1 MFESRIIAFARR
13 FLSTRT
19 LELIVEPALADL
31 QYDEEAGRRSTMAN
45 RVAVLRAVAGGV
57 GDEFRRDAPSFFALA
72 LVPAGYYLFL
82 LAVCLDAF
90 STWGEFFGVAAL
102 ILTLS
107 FFPVAVCFWPWRV
120 SLGVDL
126 SAVGLAKAEAPA
138 KAAIS
143 LAD

>member
-1 MFESRIIAFARR
+1 MFEARITAFARR

-31 QYDEEAGRRSTMAN
+31 QFDEDAGRRSSIAN
-45 RVAVLRAVAGGV
+45 RWAVLRAVAGGV
-57 GDEFRRDAPSFFALA
+57 CDQFRRDAASFFGLA

-90 STWGEFFGVAAL
+90 RTWSDFFGVALL
-102 ILTLS
+102 ILVLS
-107 FFPVAVCFWPWRV
+107 FGPVVVCFWPRQT
-120 SLGVDL
+120 
-126 SAVGLAKAEAPA
+126 PA
-138 KAAIS
+138 S

>member
-1 MFESRIIAFARR
+1 MMFESRIIAFARR

-31 QYDEEAGRRSTMAN
+31 QYDEEVGRRSSVAN
-45 RVAVLRAVAGGV
+45 RFAVLRAVAGGV
-57 GDEFRRDAPSFFALA
+57 GDELRRDAPTFFGLA

-90 STWGEFFGVAAL
+90 GTWSEFFGVAAL

-107 FFPVAVCFWPWRV
+107 FFPVAVCFWPRRTSV
-120 SLGVDL
+120 
-126 SAVGLAKAEAPA
+126 
-138 KAAIS
+138 S